1 MEIKH
6 DNMTIILGPPG
17 TGKTTKLLSII
28 DSYIKK
34 GINPNNIGFFTFTR
48 KAANE
53 AKDRAA
59 AKFNISQKDLQY
71 FRTLHSMCY
80 GMLNINKN
88 EMVTRE
94 HMQIIADSLG
104 LEMSSTAQDPVD
116 DELFGMKEGDRYFF
130 IENLARVTKR
140 NLKDVWE
147 GQADEELDWLQLN
160 RLHHA
165 YTDYKDGNL
174 LLDYTDM
181 LVRYIKEGYVPKFD
195 VVLIDEAQDLSLL
208 QWEVVQKIIK
218 HVPDVYVA
226 GDDDQAIYKWAG
238 ADVDTFLNLE
248 GQTVVLDKSY
258 RIPSTVH
265 TIATDISSRIQNR
278 KEKVFTPRD
287 FKGSVQ
293 HIFSLED
300 VDMDQ
305 GNWLLLARNGYLLKR
320 FQDHCM
326 NMGYSF
332 KSPYYSPLNFKVLKA
347 IRYWER
353 IRAGKPLRKSELDV
367 LCDKMK
373 GMKELSSFKDN
384 DLLEANFIIQQ
395 YPNIDFTQIW
405 HKAIYMRAELREY
418 YIAALRRG
426 ESLTGEPRITINTIH
441 SVKGGECDNVVLL
454 TDISPRTYEEA
465 IKDYDNECRV
475 FYVGVTRAIQ
485 NLFIIEPYQDFNF
498 EI

>member
-6 DNMTIILGPPG
+6 NNMTIILGPPG

-28 DSYIKK
+28 DNYIKK

-278 KEKVFTPRD
+278 KENVFTPRD

-293 HIFSLED
+293 HMFSLED

-305 GNWLLLARNGYLLKR
+305 GNWL
-320 FQDHCM
+320 
-326 NMGYSF
+326 
-332 KSPYYSPLNFKVLKA
+332 
-347 IRYWER
+347 
-353 IRAGKPLRKSELDV
+353 
-367 LCDKMK
+367 
-373 GMKELSSFKDN
+373 
-384 DLLEANFIIQQ
+384 
-395 YPNIDFTQIW
+395 
-405 HKAIYMRAELREY
+405 
-418 YIAALRRG
+418 
-426 ESLTGEPRITINTIH
+426 
-441 SVKGGECDNVVLL
+441 
-454 TDISPRTYEEA
+454 
-465 IKDYDNECRV
+465 
-475 FYVGVTRAIQ
+475 
-485 NLFIIEPYQDFNF
+485 
-498 EI
+498 